1 MLQIIG
7 WMGCVYLF
15 VKGLEFIANRSYR
28 NDDGSYGVTA
38 TVGSVVSW
46 LGAIVFFFMLNAQA
60 GATPS
65 FTP

>member
-15 VKGLEFIANRSYR
+15 VKGIEFMASRNYR
-28 NDDGSYGVTA
+28 NNEGGIGGA
-38 TVGSVVSW
+38 
-46 LGAIVFFFMLNAQA
+46 AIVGPIICWLSAFAFALILNVQA
-60 GATPS
+60 GTASS